1 VGRVTLT
8 ELIADTAS
16 RGAAQLRN
24 ESIPPAAILAD
35 SKNPFG
41 GMFFDSCSYVKLVCV
56 LWFKFLQ
63 LVTNSH
69 IDQTRAACHC
79 LASFGES

>member
-1 VGRVTLT
+1 MGRVTLT
-8 ELIADTAS
+8 RLIANILS

-24 ESIPPAAILAD
+24 QSIPPTAIVAD
-35 SKNPFG
+35 CKNPFE

-69 IDQTRAACHC
+69 IDQARSA
-79 LASFGES
+79 

>member
-1 VGRVTLT
+1 MGRVTLT
-8 ELIADTAS
+8 ELIADMVS

-24 ESIPPAAILAD
+24 ESIPPTAILAD

-56 LWFKFLQ
+56 L
-63 LVTNSH
+63 
-69 IDQTRAACHC
+69 
-79 LASFGES
+79 